1 MALIRVNKAAAGPS
15 TFVEVTK
22 GALANNGTLS
32 GVTAGNLLIVFY
44 STTAPTDVS
53 GLTLIASQ
61 DGSGGAPHCV
71 TYSIDS
77 DSATLTSK
85 GGTGYIEIG
94 LQ

>member
-1 MALIRVNKAAAGPS
+1 MALIRVNKAAAAPT
-15 TFVEVTK
+15 TFVEVSK
-22 GALANNGTLS
+22 GALANNATPS
-32 GVTAGNLLIVFY
+32 GLTAGNLLIVFY
-44 STTAPTDVS
+44 GGTAPSDVS

-77 DSATLTSK
+77 DSATFTSK
-85 GGTGYIEIG
+85 GATGYIEIG